1 MNNPTR
7 FTEMSKRYNQTTKT
21 PESELRCFTYVSEY
35 GGSPKPGVISSK
47 PSIGGEFTNM
57 YGFPSDRQYLIE
69 TKEGYLIGI
78 CDKTNK
84 LCKFDV
90 IDDTY
95 VVQIPSILKL
105 KAEVDKIPDV
115 PFNPKNLWKY
125 RFYQKKINK
134 NEYWNNTI
142 IR

>member
-134 NEYWNNTI
+134 NEY
-142 IR
+142 

>member
-69 TKEGYLIGI
+69 TEEGYLIGI

-134 NEYWNNTI
+134 NEY
-142 IR
+142 